1 MAFSWSP
8 GGCCCGGGCGIATHR
23 FVADGDGGLIGW
35 TVVNGSVTVNEDGSI
50 ELAAN
55 TRIILDALPTK
66 VEYGDQA
73 VVSFPAINGKLRIG
87 HPIGNGVRGEF
98 FDVISDE
105 VSFSRVMYSTE
116 IDNPQSIPISEYPV
130 SVLLRT
136 ESIDASEGGT
146 LAISCVDQLTRGK
159 FAPAGESVRG
169 SNGQSIYAHP
179 LRMMPNLSAITQ
191 TDPRWPS
198 ISSES
203 WPGDDYV
210 NAATD
215 DFLTGVGD
223 TVENR
228 LMLESFDEPETIAGI
243 KFERDAC
250 YEYKYWGGGFHETAN
265 SWYFTPT
272 ISFDSGGV
280 HALVDNWYMSN
291 YSHNIVQFGGD
302 TTYLESYN
310 TGSGAAPFDVSIY
323 DQSTGKY
330 MAMHR
335 DVDTGD
341 TYPVV
346 KGAAGLDPSGEHVL
360 PMLSRESTIWG
371 GTTGNGAVT
380 MFTYLVPVSGNGY
393 SKAMKTD
400 VLFWYRADT
409 NDTLIR
415 VRLYVG
421 YSALPGAAGH
431 EWTFQKVVPGLL
443 TEAASSHSLDLIPAG
458 VVPFE
463 WDAPGGF
470 TGGLRYDFT
479 ADRYIVSAGRMRPNG
494 TNVYEDVPTGGK
506 RGGTCTISW

>member
-1 MAFSWSP
+1 M
-8 GGCCCGGGCGIATHR
+8 
-23 FVADGDGGLIGW
+23 
-35 TVVNGSVTVNEDGSI
+35 
-50 ELAAN
+50 
-55 TRIILDALPTK
+55 
-66 VEYGDQA
+66 
-73 VVSFPAINGKLRIG
+73 
-87 HPIGNGVRGEF
+87 RGEF
-98 FDVISDE
+98 FDVIADE
-105 VSFSRVMYSTE
+105 ISFSRVMYSTE

-159 FAPAGESVRG
+159 FAPDGESVRG
-169 SNGQSIYAHP
+169 SDGQSIYAHP

-215 DFLTGVGD
+215 DFLTGFGA

-243 KFERDAC
+243 QFEQNAC
-250 YEYKYWGGGFHETAN
+250 YEHKYWGGGFRETTN
-265 SWYFTPT
+265 TWNLSPT
-272 ISFDSGGV
+272 IAFDTGGV

-291 YSHNIVQFGGD
+291 YAINIVQFGGD
-302 TTYLESYN
+302 DTYLVDYN
-310 TGSGAAPFDVSIY
+310 TGSGGAPYDVSIY
-323 DQSTGKY
+323 DQSTGRY
-330 MAMHR
+330 MDAYWDSETSETDSRVR
-335 DVDTGD
+335 DF
-341 TYPVV
+341 
-346 KGAAGLDPSGEHVL
+346 AGLDPSGEYTL
-360 PMLSRESTIWG
+360 PAIARNLTTSG

-380 MFTYLVPVSGNGY
+380 MFTYFVPVSGNGY
-393 SKAMKTD
+393 TKSMKTD

-409 NDTLIR
+409 DDTLIR

-443 TEAASSHSLDLIPAG
+443 TEATSSHSLDIIPAG

-479 ADRYIVSAGRMRPNG
+479 TDGYILSAGRMRPNG